1 MDLNEARALV
11 ASPFWPKVRD
21 DFLATGTFAVCPK
34 DDPRRLAYLDESV
47 RREID
52 CWLEG
57 IARID
62 EWRKVVD
69 GPTVRRLKADY
80 PGVYPDVLRYAAY
93 FAGRKDVRRQLM
105 KLKFP
110 EAYELCYS

>member
-1 MDLNEARALV
+1 M
-11 ASPFWPKVRD
+11 
-21 DFLATGTFAVCPK
+21 
-34 DDPRRLAYLDESV
+34 
-47 RREID
+47 
-52 CWLEG
+52 
-57 IARID
+57 
-62 EWRKVVD
+62 D
-69 GPTVRRLKADY
+69 GPTVRRLKADH